1 MMKGKRWSEE
11 EDYYLRDEV
20 LRSISEGTSQLDAFE
35 KVGKELGR
43 TSGACGF
50 RWNAVLRQQN
60 PIAYTEAKK
69 KRVYT
74 QLQKKRRPQVTT
86 FPSLYH
92 SLQQA
97 EKDWN
102 SLKEEYQSLQRQVE
116 KRETQLQQLKK
127 ENVQLKNSHANAPA
141 FQQEMM
147 DRYQE
152 LLELVQRLQQN
163 ENSSFSHSKFAYNR
177 DSTKADNVTNH
188 KPTT

>member
-1 MMKGKRWSEE
+1 MKGKRWSEE

-20 LRSISEGTSQLDAFE
+20 LRSISEGASQLDAFE

-60 PIAYTEAKK
+60 PVAYTEAKR

-86 FPSLYH
+86 FASLYQ

-102 SLKEEYQSLQRQVE
+102 KLKAEYQKLQKQIE
-116 KRETQLQQLKK
+116 MREVQLQQLKK
-127 ENVQLKNSHANAPA
+127 ENLTLQSSRVHAPA

-152 LLELVQRLQQN
+152 LLELVQRLK
-163 ENSSFSHSKFAYNR
+163 ENPSFSLTKFAHNH
-177 DSTKADNVTNH
+177 DSTKADNETDL
-188 KPTT
+188 KPST